1 MKHKLLAILSVLT
14 LIATFA
20 TTLPAR
26 AAITNASDLRVALD
40 SLLAEHVQLAASA
53 TNAALGGRDDEFT
66 AAAAA
71 LDTNS
76 VDLSK
81 AIGAVYGKGAEDAF
95 LPLWRKHIGFFVDY
109 TQGVAAK
116 DQAKQDKAIA
126 DLVQYTQDFGAF
138 LNSANPNLP
147 KDAVADLVKTHALG
161 LKDVVDAQASGDQ
174 AKAFMGI
181 RTASAHMDMI
191 AGALA
196 GGIVQQF
203 PDKFAGK
210 SDSADVMLRNT
221 LNLGLQEHT
230 FLAASATNAAL
241 GGRDAEFTAA
251 AGALDANSVDLSKA
265 IGSVYGKGAEDAFL
279 PLWRKH
285 IGFFVDYTQATA
297 AKDKTKQ
304 DKAVADLVQYTQDFG
319 AFLNSASP
327 ALPKDAV
334 ADLVKTHVLTL
345 KDVVDAQASG
355 DQTKAYTALR
365 AAYAHM
371 SMVADPLA
379 ATIVAQFPDKFGAAP
394 ATAPAAGSPA
404 APAAGTP
411 ATMPNTSE
419 GGSLPFAGILVAV
432 AAVAIAGSL
441 LLRRNRR
448 AI

>member
-20 TTLPAR
+20 TALPAR

-53 TNAALGGRDDEFT
+53 TNAALGGRDD
-66 AAAAA
+66 
-71 LDTNS
+71 
-76 VDLSK
+76 
-81 AIGAVYGKGAEDAF
+81 
-95 LPLWRKHIGFFVDY
+95 
-109 TQGVAAK
+109 
-116 DQAKQDKAIA
+116 
-126 DLVQYTQDFGAF
+126 
-138 LNSANPNLP
+138 
-147 KDAVADLVKTHALG
+147 
-161 LKDVVDAQASGDQ
+161 
-174 AKAFMGI
+174 
-181 RTASAHMDMI
+181 
-191 AGALA
+191 
-196 GGIVQQF
+196 
-203 PDKFAGK
+203 
-210 SDSADVMLRNT
+210 
-221 LNLGLQEHT
+221 
-230 FLAASATNAAL
+230 
-241 GGRDAEFTAA
+241 EFTAA

-285 IGFFVDYTQATA
+285 IGFFVDYTQGVA
-297 AKDKTKQ
+297 AKDMAKQ

-327 ALPKDAV
+327 NLPKDAV

-345 KDVVDAQASG
+345 KDVVDAQATG

-365 AAYAHM
+365 AAYGHM

-394 ATAPAAGSPA
+394 AAAPDAGTPA

-448 AI
+448 TI